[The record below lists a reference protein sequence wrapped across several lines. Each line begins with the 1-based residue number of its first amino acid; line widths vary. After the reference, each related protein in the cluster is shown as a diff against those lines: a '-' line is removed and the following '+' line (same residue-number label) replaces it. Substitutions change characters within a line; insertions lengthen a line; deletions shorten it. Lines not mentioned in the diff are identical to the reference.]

1 VVDNQSLMLSRIE
14 ITVAEVAA
22 ALQEAAAVLID
33 CREQEEFAIARIDG
47 ARLIPMGEIPIRLAE
62 LEPWRDKPIIVHC
75 HHGVRSLRVA
85 RFLREKGFSQACSM
99 RGGIEAWSVEIDPN
113 VPRY

>member
-1 VVDNQSLMLSRIE
+1 MVGSSLE
-14 ITVAEVAA
+14 ITPTDVNRAVRMQAA
-22 ALQEAAAVLID
+22 CDNFIVLD
-33 CREQEEFAIARIDG
+33 CREPEEFAIARIDG
-47 ARLIPMGEIPIRLAE
+47 ARLIPMGEIPLRLAE

-75 HHGVRSLRVA
+75 YHGVRSLRVA

-99 RGGIEAWSVEIDPN
+99 RGGIEAWSVEIDPA